1 MEKLRIVGWTNFECK
16 YPSKNV
22 QGEEFREIMQL
33 ICNEVVEHGYS
44 FGGQDHQFSSTG
56 VPVFSDGTC
65 LRASMRSWGYIMSAI
80 HSEIDGINYTYMDF
94 YMDSLKETKLPEFEA
109 FDIEAAIVDEERPGI
124 IVDEDIQLISETL
137 SMGMDLMTFD
147 KIIKMYIELIKK
159 SNQ

>member
-1 MEKLRIVGWTNFECK
+1 
-16 YPSKNV
+16 
-22 QGEEFREIMQL
+22 
-33 ICNEVVEHGYS
+33 
-44 FGGQDHQFSSTG
+44 
-56 VPVFSDGTC
+56 
-65 LRASMRSWGYIMSAI
+65 
-80 HSEIDGINYTYMDF
+80 
-94 YMDSLKETKLPEFEA
+94 MDSLKETKLPEFEA